1 MLVVYGGINME
12 IKGITL
18 GGFRNIKD
26 CHFDIENIISFLSIN
41 SYGKSNLLKAIE
53 FGIDFIGSSKKT
65 KNDMIGWKK
74 GFPKNRHNLASKFMF
89 ELILEHD
96 YNDSKYEIKYGYS
109 LQWRKNED
117 ESAGV
122 DDEYLLVKGIS
133 KNQKFSHYI
142 KRNKEK
148 NNTGF
153 YKTSPYGRCDKS
165 INVEY
170 DELIL
175 NKLASFDELFYY
187 NIISAINGLEVYIDK
202 HLDSFDAYQLDP
214 IVRKGSDDLKLV
226 TADNIPRTLYK
237 LKEHHEDKYNYLM
250 DIYKQL
256 FPKIEDITIREFRLS
271 SDDNKLNLPDDYQF
285 IDRIHM
291 LYCKEYNMIRSINF
305 TEMSYGAR
313 RILLLLTNLIL
324 ADLNNISLFCIEEPE
339 NSINPSLLGKYIEI
353 INDLTENTK
362 VIITSHSP
370 YLVDYMDPEKIYIGY
385 NNREDIATFKKIKN
399 SAVKKLFKNSA
410 GLNMNYG
417 EYLFDLFT
425 DFDSEVDE
433 YLE

>member
-1 MLVVYGGINME
+1 ME

-26 CHFDIENIISFLSIN
+26 CHFDIENIISFLSVN

-53 FGIDFIGSSKKT
+53 FGIDFIVSSKKT

-74 GFPKNRHNLASKFMF
+74 GFPKNKHNLASKFMF

-117 ESAGV
+117 EPAGV
-122 DDEYLLVKGIS
+122 DDEYLLVKEKS

-148 NNTGF
+148 NYTGF
-153 YKTSPYGRCDKS
+153 YKTSSNGRCDKS

-187 NIISAINGLEVYIDK
+187 NIISAINSLEVYIDK

-214 IVRKGSDDLKLV
+214 IVRKDSDDLKLV

-291 LYCKEYNMIRSINF
+291 LYCKEYNMIGSINF
-305 TEMSYGAR
+305 TEMSDGAR

-385 NNREDIATFKKIKN
+385 NNREDIATFKKIKT